1 MILQLTKLEG
11 DATVL
16 VTTSVRLGSKLVTE
30 EKMMSSAKFTP
41 IVTIHTALTSA
52 ALSVLLLIA
61 APSAHAQTGTVLYN
75 FSGGSDG
82 AYPHASL
89 TSDGKGNF
97 YGTTTNGGE
106 YGAGAVFELSPNGG
120 SWDETVL
127 YSFNGTDGSNPS
139 ANVIFDSAGNLY
151 GTAQTGGSKEGGVA
165 FELTPVGKRWKIT
178 ILYNFPSSVNGSLP
192 NTGLV
197 MDSAGNLYGTTAGND
212 TQHDGTVFQLIPNGN
227 KSTEK
232 VIYTYPRVG
241 PNYAGLTID
250 AAGNLFGVQNQEK
263 VFELSPNG
271 GTWIATIIHGFTAT
285 SDIYGSPVLDP
296 AGNIY
301 GTTQGGGAHGF
312 GSVYKLTLGA
322 NEKWTEKVLYSFEGG
337 SDGNAPRAGVTLDAA
352 GNVYGTTSLGGPDNL
367 GTVFALVAPVGKG
380 DYTEKVLWSFNGA
393 DGSLPYASVIQ
404 DSADNLYGT
413 TSAGGSG
420 GAGVVFEVTP

>member
-1 MILQLTKLEG
+1 
-11 DATVL
+11 
-16 VTTSVRLGSKLVTE
+16 
-30 EKMMSSAKFTP
+30 MSSAKFTP

-61 APSAHAQTGTVLYN
+61 APLAHAQTESVLYN

-82 AYPHASL
+82 ADPNASL
-89 TSDGKGNF
+89 ISDGNGNF
-97 YGTTTNGGE
+97 YGTTTDGGE
-106 YGAGAVFELSPNGG
+106 YGAGTVFELSPNGG
-120 SWDETVL
+120 SLDETVL
-127 YSFNGTDGSNPS
+127 YSFSGPDGSNPS
-139 ANVIFDSAGNLY
+139 ANLIFDSAGNLY
-151 GTAQTGGSKEGGVA
+151 GTAQTGGTKDGGVA
-165 FELTPVGKRWKIT
+165 FELTPVGKHWKIT
-178 ILYNFPSSVNGSLP
+178 ILYNFPSNVNGSLP

-197 MDSAGNLYGTTAGND
+197 MDSAGNLYGTTAGNN

-227 KSTEK
+227 KPTKK

-271 GTWIATIIHGFTAT
+271 DTWTATVIHGFTAA
-285 SDIYGSPVLDP
+285 SDIYGTPVLDP

-312 GSVYKLTLGA
+312 GSVYKLTLGM
-322 NEKWTEKVLYSFEGG
+322 NGKWTEKVLYSFEGG

-367 GTVFALVAPVGKG
+367 GTVFELAAPVGKG
-380 DYTEKVLWSFNGA
+380 DYTEEILWSFNGT
-393 DGSLPYASVIQ
+393 DGSLPYASLIL

-413 TSAGGSG
+413 ASTGGSG
-420 GAGVVFEVTP
+420 EAGVVFEVSP